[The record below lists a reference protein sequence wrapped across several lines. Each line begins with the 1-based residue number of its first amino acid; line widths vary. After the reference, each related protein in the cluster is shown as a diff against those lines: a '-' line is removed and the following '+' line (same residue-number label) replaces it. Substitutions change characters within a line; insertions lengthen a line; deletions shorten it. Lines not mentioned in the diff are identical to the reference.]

1 MHKKCFYITTS
12 NLHTWVES
20 DPFNQVWFIIK
31 RQQRQQTIQQNIGVA
46 QKDRCEQRQRQEV
59 NMKQNTREQ
68 LLQNKT
74 GTK

>member
-1 MHKKCFYITTS
+1 MGRT
-12 NLHTWVES
+12 LGGR
-20 DPFNQVWFIIK
+20 D
-31 RQQRQQTIQQNIGVA
+31 QQLIQQDTGVA

-59 NMKQNTREQ
+59 IMKQNTREK